1 MVTVVP
7 RRGRH
12 TDDLQR
18 FTLGIA
24 GRDMLGDQGVLRFEE
39 RRMAGGIG
47 LVQDSGVGSCGAFNS
62 CKSPIAFPSD
72 SFA

>member
-1 MVTVVP
+1 
-7 RRGRH
+7 
-12 TDDLQR
+12 
-18 FTLGIA
+18 
-24 GRDMLGDQGVLRFEE
+24 MLGDQGVLRFEE